1 MNNSKIIKE
10 SNKEQKGGDVM
21 TKEHLIT
28 TSIMH
33 KDDYVYE
40 VKIASV
46 PKDMCNGKYTS
57 MIGKITPKK
66 SKEDEVKDVVEEDV
80 QINVQT
86 NTSIDGVIDLVVEH
100 EEQKVEIPLFMEID
114 RIDRMYARRIEEISN
129 MYARSIEKIN
139 RELESLNKKVVYKKR
154 TTQKNLFIHY
164 LTKYS
169 NKTNMLSFYVA
180 PLF

>member
-21 TKEHLIT
+21 AKEHFVT
-28 TSIMH
+28 TSTMH
-33 KDDYVYE
+33 KDDCVYE

-66 SKEDEVKDVVEEDV
+66 SKEDEVKDIVEEDV

-86 NTSIDGVIDLVVEH
+86 NTSMDGVIDLVVKH
-100 EEQKVEIPLFMEID
+100 EEEKVEIPLFMEFD
-114 RIDRMYARRIEEISN
+114 RIDR

-139 RELESLNKKVVYKKR
+139 RESESLNKKVVYKKT
-154 TTQKNLFIHY
+154 TTQK
-164 LTKYS
+164 K
-169 NKTNMLSFYVA
+169 SFYTLLNK
-180 PLF
+180 LFK

>member
-21 TKEHLIT
+21 AKEHFVT
-28 TSIMH
+28 TSTMH
-33 KDDYVYE
+33 KDDCVYE

-66 SKEDEVKDVVEEDV
+66 SKEDEVKDIVEEDV

-86 NTSIDGVIDLVVEH
+86 NTSMDGVIDLVVKH
-100 EEQKVEIPLFMEID
+100 EEEKVEIPLFMEFD
-114 RIDRMYARRIEEISN
+114 RIDRMYARRIEE
-129 MYARSIEKIN
+129 IN
-139 RELESLNKKVVYKKR
+139 RELESLNKKVVYKK
-154 TTQKNLFIHY
+154 TTKQK
-164 LTKYS
+164 K
-169 NKTNMLSFYVA
+169 SFYTLLNK
-180 PLF
+180 LFK

>member
-21 TKEHLIT
+21 AKEHFVT
-28 TSIMH
+28 TSTMH
-33 KDDYVYE
+33 KDDCVYE

-46 PKDMCNGKYTS
+46 PKYMCNGKYTS

-66 SKEDEVKDVVEEDV
+66 SKTNNMKDITGNNTEKD
-80 QINVQT
+80 VQT
-86 NTSIDGVIDLVVEH
+86 NTSMDSVVDPVVKH
-100 EEQKVEIPLFMEID
+100 EEEKVEIPLFMEFD

-139 RELESLNKKVVYKKR
+139 RESESLNKKVVYKK
-154 TTQKNLFIHY
+154 TTKQK
-164 LTKYS
+164 K
-169 NKTNMLSFYVA
+169 SFYTLLNK
-180 PLF
+180 LFK

>member
-21 TKEHLIT
+21 AKEHFVT
-28 TSIMH
+28 TSTMH
-33 KDDYVYE
+33 KDDCVYE

-66 SKEDEVKDVVEEDV
+66 SKEDEVKDIVEEDV

-86 NTSIDGVIDLVVEH
+86 NTSMDGVIDLVVKH
-100 EEQKVEIPLFMEID
+100 EEEKVEIPLFMEFD
-114 RIDRMYARRIEEISN
+114 RINR

-139 RELESLNKKVVYKKR
+139 RESESLNKKVVYKK
-154 TTQKNLFIHY
+154 TTPQK
-164 LTKYS
+164 K
-169 NKTNMLSFYVA
+169 SFYT
-180 PLF
+180 LLNKIFK

>member
-21 TKEHLIT
+21 AKEHFVT
-28 TSIMH
+28 TSTMH
-33 KDDYVYE
+33 KDDCVYN
-40 VKIASV
+40 VKFASTSR
-46 PKDMCNGKYTS
+46 DMYREKYIS

-66 SKEDEVKDVVEEDV
+66 SKKDEVKDAVEKDV

-86 NTSIDGVIDLVVEH
+86 NTSMDGVIDLVVKH
-100 EEQKVEIPLFMEID
+100 EEEKVEIPLFMEFD

-139 RELESLNKKVVYKKR
+139 RESESLNKKVVYKKT
-154 TTQKNLFIHY
+154 TTQK
-164 LTKYS
+164 K
-169 NKTNMLSFYVA
+169 SFYTLLNK
-180 PLF
+180 LFK

>member
-21 TKEHLIT
+21 AKEHFVT
-28 TSIMH
+28 TSTMH
-33 KDDYVYE
+33 KDDCVYE

-66 SKEDEVKDVVEEDV
+66 SKEDEVKDIVEEDV

-86 NTSIDGVIDLVVEH
+86 NTSMDGVIDLVVKH
-100 EEQKVEIPLFMEID
+100 EEEKVEIPLFMEFD
-114 RIDRMYARRIEEISN
+114 RIDR

-139 RELESLNKKVVYKKR
+139 RESDSLNKKVVYKK
-154 TTQKNLFIHY
+154 TTQQ
-164 LTKYS
+164 
-169 NKTNMLSFYVA
+169 KTSFYT
-180 PLF
+180 LLNKFFK

>member
-21 TKEHLIT
+21 AKEHFVT
-28 TSIMH
+28 TSTMH
-33 KDDYVYE
+33 KDDCVYE

-66 SKEDEVKDVVEEDV
+66 SKEDEVKDIVEEDV

-86 NTSIDGVIDLVVEH
+86 NTSMDGVIDLVVKH
-100 EEQKVEIPLFMEID
+100 EEEKVEIPLFMEFD

-139 RELESLNKKVVYKKR
+139 RESESLNKKVVYKKR
-154 TTQKNLFIHY
+154 P
-164 LTKYS
+164 TK
-169 NKTNMLSFYVA
+169 KKSFYT
-180 PLF
+180 LLNKILK

>member
-21 TKEHLIT
+21 AKEHFVT
-28 TSIMH
+28 TSTMH
-33 KDDYVYE
+33 KDDCVYE

-66 SKEDEVKDVVEEDV
+66 SKEDEVKDIVEEDV

-86 NTSIDGVIDLVVEH
+86 NTSMDGVIDLVVKH
-100 EEQKVEIPLFMEID
+100 EEEKVEIPLFMEFD
-114 RIDRMYARRIEEISN
+114 RIDRMYARRIEE
-129 MYARSIEKIN
+129 IN
-139 RELESLNKKVVYKKR
+139 RELESLNKKVVYKKT
-154 TTQKNLFIHY
+154 TTQK
-164 LTKYS
+164 K
-169 NKTNMLSFYVA
+169 SFYT
-180 PLF
+180 LLNKIFK

>member
-21 TKEHLIT
+21 AKEHFVT
-28 TSIMH
+28 TSTMH
-33 KDDYVYE
+33 KDDCVYE

-66 SKEDEVKDVVEEDV
+66 SKEDEVKDIVEEDV
-80 QINVQT
+80 QTNVQT

-114 RIDRMYARRIEEISN
+114 RINRMYARRIDE
-129 MYARSIEKIN
+129 MN

-154 TTQKNLFIHY
+154 TTQK
-164 LTKYS
+164 K
-169 NKTNMLSFYVA
+169 SFYTLINK
-180 PLF
+180 LFK

>member
-46 PKDMCNGKYTS
+46 PKDMCNGKYIS

-66 SKEDEVKDVVEEDV
+66 SKEDEVKDIVEEDV
-80 QINVQT
+80 QTNVQT

-114 RIDRMYARRIEEISN
+114 RINRMYARRIDE
-129 MYARSIEKIN
+129 MN

-154 TTQKNLFIHY
+154 TTQK
-164 LTKYS
+164 K
-169 NKTNMLSFYVA
+169 SFYTLINK
-180 PLF
+180 LFK

>member
-10 SNKEQKGGDVM
+10 SNEEQKGEDVM
-21 TKEHLIT
+21 AKEHFVTKLT
-28 TSIMH
+28 MH
-33 KDDYVYE
+33 KDDCVYE

-46 PKDMCNGKYTS
+46 PKDMCNEKHIS
-57 MIGKITPKK
+57 MIGKIIPKT

-139 RELESLNKKVVYKKR
+139 RESESLNKKVVYKK
-154 TTQKNLFIHY
+154 TTKQK
-164 LTKYS
+164 K
-169 NKTNMLSFYVA
+169 SFYTLLNK
-180 PLF
+180 LFK